1 MSSRTVS
8 VQASTNQSS
17 SIANDRSLDNTEE
30 QVKDVLINLA
40 SFSPTRTA
48 SALSPRDASPVPS
61 PVSLAGRRSSPAL
74 LINYQLRSSSTQ
86 GENQ

>member
-8 VQASTNQSS
+8 VQPSTNQSS
-17 SIANDRSLDNTEE
+17 SVTDDRSLHNAEE
-30 QVKDVLINLA
+30 QVKDVLVNLA

-48 SALSPRDASPVPS
+48 SALSPRDASPAS